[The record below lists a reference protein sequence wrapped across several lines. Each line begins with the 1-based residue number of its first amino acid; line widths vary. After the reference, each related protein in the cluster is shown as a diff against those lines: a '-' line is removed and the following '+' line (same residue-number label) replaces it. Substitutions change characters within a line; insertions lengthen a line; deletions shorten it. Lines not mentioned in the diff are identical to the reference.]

1 MVNIGVIG
9 CGHWGPN
16 HIRVFSGL
24 PNSNVV
30 MCCDANKSRLAVMK
44 QNFPSI
50 LTAADHK
57 ELLRDDRIDAVV
69 ISTPTVSHYKIVK
82 EALESGRDVLCEKP
96 LAMSSG
102 ECRRLAD
109 LALEKKR
116 ILMVGHVFLFN
127 SGIRRLKEDIRRGS
141 YGRLLY
147 MHSKR
152 TNLGPFRDDVNV
164 IWDLASHDTSI
175 FNFLL
180 DASPVEVSAYGGR
193 YLKMKLEDVAFISM
207 VYPKDILVNFHV
219 SWLDPK
225 KVRQIT
231 VVGDKKMAVWDDLDS
246 VGPIKLYDRKI
257 NTERYYNGFG
267 EFQLLAKEGNILIP
281 KLSLYEPLK
290 EQNAHFIKCVM
301 NRKQPVSSGEDGIR
315 VLRILE
321 AAQKSISKN
330 GKAIRL

>member
-24 PNSNVV
+24 PDSRVV
-30 MCCDANKSRLAVMK
+30 MCCDANKARMAVMK
-44 QNFPSI
+44 QNFPFL
-50 LTAADHK
+50 LTAADYK
-57 ELLRDDRIDAVV
+57 TLLKDKKVDAVV
-69 ISTPTVSHYKIVK
+69 VATPTSSHYKIVT
-82 EALESGRDVLCEKP
+82 EALEAGKDVLCEKP
-96 LAMSSG
+96 LAMSSS
-102 ECRRLAD
+102 ECKRLAD
-109 LALEKKR
+109 LAHKKKR

-127 SGIRRLKEDIRRGS
+127 SGIKRLREDIRSSS

-164 IWDLASHDTSI
+164 IWDLASHDSSI

-180 DASPVEVSAYGGR
+180 DASPLEVSAYGGR
-193 YLKMKLEDVAFISM
+193 YLKIKLEDVAFISM

-246 VGPIKLYDRKI
+246 AGPIKLYDRRI

-267 EFQLLAKEGNILIP
+267 EFQLLAKEGNIIIP
-281 KLSLYEPLK
+281 KLHLYEPLK
-290 EQNAHFIKCVM
+290 EQNSHFIKCVTT
-301 NRKQPVSSGEDGIR
+301 RKQPVSNGEAGVK
-315 VLRILE
+315 VLQVLE
-321 AAQKSISKN
+321 AAQKSIRKN
-330 GKAIRL
+330 GQAVKI